1 VFNEVSVTF
10 LARPR
15 DVQVVLD
22 VNKRVRILKGGG
34 LGGRGQ
40 SMLGMFVVDYGALG
54 RTNWE
59 QQIEGWLREV
69 AKSRGIFD

>member
-1 VFNEVSVTF
+1 MTF

-22 VNKRVRILKGGG
+22 VNKRVRVLKGGG

-40 SMLGMFVVDYGALG
+40 SMLGMFVVDYAALG

-69 AKSRGIFD
+69 AKPRGIFD